1 LGFSDFDVAGLYIFI
16 RKVFKSKLSFFNVLK
31 KSLKK
36 IKMNVD
42 LIEIAAYISIGLLL
56 YGFLM
61 ELSKPKQGA
70 QKWVTLAFIIL
81 FMVIIGYFAWVYYK
95 DQYKKVDK
103 NGDVV
108 INEDNSN
115 DIVDSESEPEQT
127 ADFVQDSYKSQKR
140 EFVLVD
146 GVANYDDG
154 GQIVYEDF
162 KDWYL
167 SPEFLKKYTE
177 SIKDGLRIKKKRL
190 LEVKRQFT
198 ADLKTIKGSGKPKD
212 ALASLLNK
220 FEKTVDDSK
229 ILEETISQI
238 DLLLGEIKKRETNLS
253 IDTTRKGLI
262 SAITDK
268 NNGIDSLVGRQDIK
282 DQLVAKIYAFSQN
295 PRIFLSNFQNMA
307 IYGPSGVGKTK
318 LAKVIGHVYS
328 KCGILIRDHVHIIT
342 SQSLTTAY
350 VNETGRMTRR
360 LLLANLESVVFID
373 EAYGITPPANLL
385 GESLDHG
392 KDAVNEIVNFLDKM
406 KGLSII
412 IVAGYEEKMKSQ
424 FFSANEGLPRRFPHI
439 LLLKPYQSK
448 ELTDILIKFLLVNC
462 PNLKFNNQHGNY
474 LFTIINY
481 LNKENPKIFENQAG
495 AMENLANSIAT
506 SIYSTPGKHWLNDY
520 EELIFYGVNSYLA
533 QNNISLEILE

>member
-1 LGFSDFDVAGLYIFI
+1 
-16 RKVFKSKLSFFNVLK
+16 
-31 KSLKK
+31 
-36 IKMNVD
+36 MNID
-42 LIEIAAYISIGLLL
+42 LIELAAYISIGLLI
-56 YGFLM
+56 YTFLL
-61 ELSKPKQGA
+61 ELSKPKEGA
-70 QKWVTLAFIIL
+70 QKWVTLGFIVL
-81 FMVIIGYFAWVYYK
+81 LMVVIAYFAWVYYK
-95 DQYKKVDK
+95 DQYKNVDK
-103 NGDVV
+103 NGKVIVV
-108 INEDNSN
+108 EEDGSN
-115 DIVDSESEPEQT
+115 DLVDSDSEHEQNT
-127 ADFVQDSYKSQKR
+127 EFVQNNYKPQKT
-140 EFVLVD
+140 EFVLID
-146 GVANYDDG
+146 GPSNYEG

-190 LEVKRQFT
+190 LEVKRQFIS
-198 ADLKTIKGSGKPKD
+198 DLKTIKGETKPKD
-212 ALASLLNK
+212 TLASLLDK
-220 FEKTVDDSK
+220 LDKKVDDSK
-229 ILEETISQI
+229 ILEETINQI
-238 DLLLGEIKKRETNLS
+238 NLLLREIKKRETNLS
-253 IDTTRKGLI
+253 IDDTRKRLI

-268 NNGIDSLVGRQDIK
+268 NNGIDSLIGRQDIK
-282 DQLVAKIYAFSQN
+282 DQLAAKLYAFSQN

-307 IYGPSGVGKTK
+307 IHGPSGVGKTK

-328 KCGILIRDHVHIIT
+328 KCGILIRDHVHVIT

-360 LLLANLESVVFID
+360 LLLANLESIVFID

-392 KDAVNEIVNFLDKM
+392 KDAINEIVNFLDKM

-412 IVAGYEEKMKSQ
+412 IVAGYEERMKEQ

-448 ELTDILIKFLLVNC
+448 ELTDILIKFLLTNC
-462 PNLKFNNQHGNY
+462 PDLKFNDKHGNY
-474 LFTIINY
+474 LFTIVDY
-481 LNKENPKIFENQAG
+481 LNKENPKIFETQAG
-495 AMENLANSIAT
+495 AMENLANTIAT